1 MRSVFF
7 KGMFFFEGGRLFVGR
22 MFVGFLLGIVWDVF
36 GVFWAF
42 CGVGESFSAVLG
54 GICPK
59 TAPHFVWS

>member
-1 MRSVFF
+1 M
-7 KGMFFFEGGRLFVGR
+7 GR
-22 MFVGFLLGIVWDVF
+22 MFLGFLLGIVWDVF